1 MELFNY
7 DEYNNLVDNRD
18 YLGAANYLSKFK
30 PSTPQDQIKAN
41 RLINQLKREGEIR
54 AAYLS
59 KMDDKQRD
67 AYDFFSATQGKGI
80 IPHTQYN
87 NKGEAIENTSN
98 IYGTNI

>member
-59 KMDDKQRD
+59 KMDDKQRN
-67 AYDFFSATQGKGI
+67 AYDFLVQLKVKELFLIHNI
-80 IPHTQYN
+80 I
-87 NKGEAIENTSN
+87 IEVKL
-98 IYGTNI
+98 

>member
-41 RLINQLKREGEIR
+41 RLISQLKREGEIR

-80 IPHTQYN
+80 ISHT
-87 NKGEAIENTSN
+87 
-98 IYGTNI
+98 